1 VDGYSW
7 GYYEYGDELSFEV
20 TPIYGYDF
28 GGWVVNDSVVDD
40 MDLIKKF
47 IVSCPTDLTIR
58 FTKMMGDANYDRKV
72 SVTDITATV
81 NHILE
86 NESGVFIS
94 FRADMDDNGTIT
106 VTDVTRIVSNILNGE
121 EVILAPVRRLAYGI
135 ELDANRLNAQYGNAS
150 VLPVKLKGDEDAQIV
165 AFQMDVVVPD
175 GFEMKGV
182 NLRNGSR
189 GHVVNYA
196 KVRENTYR
204 VVAYSL
210 SNTALDYSAGLL
222 DINVQPVAA
231 NALGDHQLTI
241 INACV
246 VDEELQE
253 RRLPSLTVDIDMDA
267 TSLNGVDAS
276 IDVEGGRFLRIT
288 AAKQQLVE
296 IVSSSGQLVKVVE
309 VGEGVTNVNL
319 IPGVYVVCGKKIVI
333 I

>member
-1 VDGYSW
+1 
-7 GYYEYGDELSFEV
+7 
-20 TPIYGYDF
+20 
-28 GGWVVNDSVVDD
+28 
-40 MDLIKKF
+40 M
-47 IVSCPTDLTIR
+47 
-58 FTKMMGDANYDRKV
+58 
-72 SVTDITATV
+72 
-81 NHILE
+81 
-86 NESGVFIS
+86 
-94 FRADMDDNGTIT
+94 
-106 VTDVTRIVSNILNGE
+106 
-121 EVILAPVRRLAYGI
+121 
-135 ELDANRLNAQYGNAS
+135 
-150 VLPVKLKGDEDAQIV
+150 
-165 AFQMDVVVPD
+165 
-175 GFEMKGV
+175 
-182 NLRNGSR
+182 
-189 GHVVNYA
+189 NYA

-231 NALGDHQLTI
+231 NALDDHQLTI

-296 IVSSSGQLVKVVE
+296 IVLSSGQLVKVVE